1 MTYRA
6 IATANAIA
14 SVLFGLAALLVPT
27 ALASLYAIT
36 FDNAA
41 VYAARLLGGS
51 YVGYAI
57 ASFLTRD
64 TGDRATRRAIAAAN
78 VFAWAAGCVVST
90 FAQVQG
96 LANGVGWATAALE
109 LVFAIGWIW
118 TYLAERSS
126 RPEPQR
132 APAR

>member
-1 MTYRA
+1 MTYRTV
-6 IATANAIA
+6 ATVNAIA

-36 FDNAA
+36 FDA
-41 VYAARLLGGS
+41 VYVARLLGGS

-64 TGDRATRRAIAAAN
+64 TSDPATRRAIAAAN
-78 VFAWAAGCVVST
+78 VFAWATGCVVST

-96 LANGVGWATAALE
+96 LANGFGWATAALE
-109 LVFAIGWIW
+109 LVFAIAWIW
-118 TYLAERSS
+118 TYAAERS
-126 RPEPQR
+126 R
-132 APAR
+132 

>member
-1 MTYRA
+1 MTYRTV
-6 IATANAIA
+6 ATANAIA
-14 SVLFGLAALLVPT
+14 SVAFGGAALLVPT
-27 ALASLYAIT
+27 ALASLYGIT

-64 TGDRATRRAIAAAN
+64 TKDPATRRAIAAAN
-78 VFAWAAGCVVST
+78 VFAWAAGCIVST

-96 LANGVGWATAALE
+96 LANGFGWATAALE
-109 LVFAIGWIW
+109 LVFAVAWIW
-118 TYLAERSS
+118 TYLAERANH
-126 RPEPQR
+126 PEPQL
-132 APAR
+132 APAH